1 MNQTIP
7 GVQLTGA
14 LRTFG
19 QSAWPFSKKT
29 ILIYGL
35 TEYTKEGLEE
45 ALKTVKWAGGGALAA
60 RSLLCCW
67 ATSEL
72 GISQSEL
79 GQKLKISQPAVSLAV
94 KRGEQ
99 LVIRHNYSLKA

>member
-1 MNQTIP
+1 MNLAKDVVSRMNQTIP

-45 ALKTVKWAGGGALAA
+45 ALKTVKWAGGEPL
-60 RSLLCCW
+60 R
-67 ATSEL
+67 
-72 GISQSEL
+72 
-79 GQKLKISQPAVSLAV
+79 LAV
-94 KRGEQ
+94 CSVAGQRVSWE
-99 LVIRHNYSLKA
+99 